1 MAPSPTGLLHIGTA
15 RTALFNYLTAKHYGG
30 KFVLR
35 IEDTDLERST
45 KEFEKNIID
54 GLKWLGINWDEGPDI
69 GGPYAPY
76 NQNDR
81 RDIYKKYLQ
90 QLLDEGKAYY
100 CFCTQEELEIQKQ
113 EMITHGEAPRYI
125 GRCAELPP
133 ETVQKYLAA
142 GKPSV
147 IRFRMPKIKISFKDI
162 IRKEVKTDLNLI
174 GDIVIAK
181 NLNEPLY
188 NFSVVIDDHLMDIS
202 LVIRGE
208 DHITNTPKQIA
219 LYKAFDWDIPM
230 FAHLPLI
237 LNSNKTKLS
246 KRDNIVSIDDYR
258 QAGYLPQAIVN
269 FIALLGWHDS
279 SGNDIFS
286 LEDLIQKFTLTR
298 IQKSGAIF
306 NLQKLDFLNKH
317 YISLKPKQELIE
329 EVLNYGTEFNFIT
342 LKEGSV
348 ILNSNNKSASMLQFT
363 KYIETEQTR
372 VNKYSDFFQ
381 TNFLFTDLD
390 YLAED
395 LCWKDQTK
403 EEAIEALD
411 KSYHLLY
418 SLVEEQFDLDII
430 KIQFEELIK
439 YNEKYK
445 LNKGLIL
452 WPLRMALSGLK
463 YSPSPYELLAV
474 LGREE
479 SLRRIK
485 IAQDRLAAV

>member
-1 MAPSPTGLLHIGTA
+1 
-15 RTALFNYLTAKHYGG
+15 
-30 KFVLR
+30 
-35 IEDTDLERST
+35 
-45 KEFEKNIID
+45 
-54 GLKWLGINWDEGPDI
+54 
-69 GGPYAPY
+69 
-76 NQNDR
+76 
-81 RDIYKKYLQ
+81 
-90 QLLDEGKAYY
+90 
-100 CFCTQEELEIQKQ
+100 
-113 EMITHGEAPRYI
+113 
-125 GRCAELPP
+125 
-133 ETVQKYLAA
+133 
-142 GKPSV
+142 
-147 IRFRMPKIKISFKDI
+147 
-162 IRKEVKTDLNLI
+162 
-174 GDIVIAK
+174 
-181 NLNEPLY
+181 
-188 NFSVVIDDHLMDIS
+188 
-202 LVIRGE
+202 
-208 DHITNTPKQIA
+208 
-219 LYKAFDWDIPM
+219 
-230 FAHLPLI
+230 
-237 LNSNKTKLS
+237 
-246 KRDNIVSIDDYR
+246 
-258 QAGYLPQAIVN
+258 
-269 FIALLGWHDS
+269 
-279 SGNDIFS
+279 
-286 LEDLIQKFTLTR
+286 
-298 IQKSGAIF
+298 
-306 NLQKLDFLNKH
+306 
-317 YISLKPKQELIE
+317 
-329 EVLNYGTEFNFIT
+329 
-342 LKEGSV
+342 
-348 ILNSNNKSASMLQFT
+348 MLQFT